1 MVQLLLVKGRTV
13 GELAEHSGIQS
24 HVASEH
30 LRRLK
35 DRRLLACRRDGQR
48 VYYRVAEEGLK
59 GIMRCVESRF
69 GMQ

>member
-24 HVASEH
+24 HVASKH
-30 LRRLK
+30 LRCLK
-35 DRRLLACRRDGQR
+35 DRRLLGCCREGQLVLYRIAEDGLM
-48 VYYRVAEEGLK
+48 E
-59 GIMRCVESRF
+59 IMRCVESRF